1 MIGQESLSM
10 NRFAGPAI
18 AVAVVVFAI
27 AIATYALGLGLLP
40 SYAEASEK
48 QIVAPYVI
56 VWTMLWIMEA
66 CAISLGVSLL
76 KHGSRGLFSRAG

>member
-1 MIGQESLSM
+1 M

-27 AIATYALGLGLLP
+27 AIATYVLGLGLLP
-40 SYAEASEK
+40 SYAEAGEK
-48 QIVAPYVI
+48 QILAPYFI

-66 CAISLGVSLL
+66 CAIALGISLL
-76 KHGSRGLFSRAG
+76 RHGVRGQSTRVR

>member
-1 MIGQESLSM
+1 M

-18 AVAVVVFAI
+18 VVAIVVFAI

-66 CAISLGVSLL
+66 CAIALGLTLL
-76 KHGSRGLFSRAG
+76 KHGVRGLSGRAR